1 MYKITKKH
9 FAELIKVKKREHKL
23 SELVKLSLK
32 FMKNP
37 NSWWKDVN
45 KLRENKVNL
54 EIEPET
60 LACHYEKLFND
71 LDMSTESVNLEHK
84 QKRIV
89 NKYKEFVSMRL
100 GRVVIHPN
108 TISEHMWALKNNK
121 KAGFSGARNELFRH
135 AKETTLADEI
145 AELFEMIINNGLL
158 VKNMNIGLVSTI
170 IKDSKG
176 SKTDINNS
184 RPIIVSETL
193 STLFGS

>member
-71 LDMSTESVNLEHK
+71 LDMSTESV
-84 QKRIV
+84 
-89 NKYKEFVSMRL
+89 
-100 GRVVIHPN
+100 
-108 TISEHMWALKNNK
+108 
-121 KAGFSGARNELFRH
+121 
-135 AKETTLADEI
+135 
-145 AELFEMIINNGLL
+145 
-158 VKNMNIGLVSTI
+158 
-170 IKDSKG
+170 
-176 SKTDINNS
+176 
-184 RPIIVSETL
+184 
-193 STLFGS
+193 

>member
-1 MYKITKKH
+1 
-9 FAELIKVKKREHKL
+9 
-23 SELVKLSLK
+23 
-32 FMKNP
+32 
-37 NSWWKDVN
+37 
-45 KLRENKVNL
+45 
-54 EIEPET
+54 
-60 LACHYEKLFND
+60 
-71 LDMSTESVNLEHK
+71 
-84 QKRIV
+84 
-89 NKYKEFVSMRL
+89 MRL

-193 STLFGS
+193 STLFES